1 MTKRTEKGLQSN
13 TETHLKLCSSG
24 PVGVFCFYASTHWTV
39 FTFPLKPQIQLWV
52 ATATTQPHPTV
63 ATSALPKDLY
73 LALTLGEHIYW
84 WSGGE
89 ERFSRFFLAP
99 HLYVQ
104 NLTADGKH
112 TKSQHMQCFIPSPK
126 WPPMLLALNC
136 LDFLYIFI
144 YFAPVIDCPTSD
156 IYK

>member
-52 ATATTQPHPTV
+52 ATATTQPHPAV
-63 ATSALPKDLY
+63 ATPALPKDLY
-73 LALTLGEHIYW
+73 LALKLGECIYW

-89 ERFSRFFLAP
+89 VFAVLFGYSSVCTESHSRWATHQNSTHAVLYFQPKVTTDALGFELLGFS
-99 HLYVQ
+99 LYF
-104 NLTADGKH
+104 H
-112 TKSQHMQCFIPSPK
+112 
-126 WPPMLLALNC
+126 
-136 LDFLYIFI
+136 IF
-144 YFAPVIDCPTSD
+144 CTSD
-156 IYK
+156 RLSYFRYIYK